1 VNALRSEPAS
11 PLPIV
16 DELEP
21 LIAGIRAGDQAALGR
36 LYDRASD
43 RVYAVALRVL
53 GNVHDAEEVVC
64 DVFQQVWQRA
74 AQYAA
79 ERGSV
84 MRWLAVI
91 AYTRAIDLKRKLAD
105 RLRWQPLHPEGG
117 EETYAD
123 ESERSVDD
131 LIDLMRNGSAVQRAL
146 GDLNDEQRRL
156 IKLAFLDGLSHQEIA
171 ERLDM
176 PLGTVKSH
184 IRRGLIR
191 LRASLERIG
200 YDPEDVL

>member
-1 VNALRSEPAS
+1 MNAVRSES
-11 PLPIV
+11 VLPLVI

-21 LIAGIRAGDQAALGR
+21 LMAGIRAGDQAALGR

-64 DVFQQVWQRA
+64 DVFQQVWTRA

-91 AYTRAIDLKRKLAD
+91 AYTRAIDLKRRVSD
-105 RLRWQPLHPEGG
+105 RLRLQPLHPEDG

-123 ESERSVDD
+123 ESGRSVDD

-146 GDLNDEQRRL
+146 ADLNAEQR
-156 IKLAFLDGLSHQEIA
+156 KLVKMAFLDGLSHHEIA
-171 ERLDM
+171 ERLAM

-191 LRASLERIG
+191 LRASLERVG
-200 YDPEDVL
+200 FEQADVV